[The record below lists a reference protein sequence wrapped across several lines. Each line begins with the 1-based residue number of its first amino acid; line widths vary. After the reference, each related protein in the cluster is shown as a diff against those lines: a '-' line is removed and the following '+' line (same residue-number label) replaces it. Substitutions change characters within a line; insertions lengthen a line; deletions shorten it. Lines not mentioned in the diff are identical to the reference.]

1 MFKKQEKEEQ
11 NPENLKL
18 ENQQET
24 KIKGNLFI
32 TYQ

>member
-1 MFKKQEKEEQ
+1 MFKKQEKEQ
-11 NPENLKL
+11 KPENLKL